1 MKITITEFKDVV
13 REAYKDGFFSEI
25 TEDMWND
32 DSQIDEVLK
41 AFLSEL
47 RKKKVVRGKKLYKK
61 VICPKNKRYVPALK
75 KCVVKTA
82 GEKARKRRAM
92 KKAARKKRGKMAKII
107 RKRKKSMKKRKA
119 FGLKRRKRR

>member
-92 KKAARKKRGKMAKII
+92 KKAAIKKRGKMAKII

>member
-1 MKITITEFKDVV
+1 MKITVTEFKYIV
-13 REAYKDGFFSEI
+13 REAYKDGFFSEV
-25 TEDMWND
+25 TEDMWKD
-32 DSQIDEVLK
+32 DSQLDEVLK

-82 GEKARKRRAM
+82 GEKMKKRRAM
-92 KKAARKKRGKMAKII
+92 KRAAIKKRGKMAKII

>member
-1 MKITITEFKDVV
+1 MKITKSQLEELI
-13 REAYKDGFFSEI
+13 REAFQNGFFEEI
-25 TEDMWND
+25 TEEMLND
-32 DSQIDEVLK
+32 DSEMNHLLK

-75 KCVVKTA
+75 KCVIKTA
-82 GEKARKRRAM
+82 GEKMRKRKAM
-92 KKAARKKRGKMAKII
+92 KRAAMKKRGKMAKIV

-119 FGLKRRKRR
+119 FGLKRKR

>member
-1 MKITITEFKDVV
+1 MKITKSQLQELIK
-13 REAYKDGFFSEI
+13 EAFQDGFFDEVTEEI
-25 TEDMWND
+25 LND
-32 DSQIDEVLK
+32 DREVDYLLK

-47 RKKKVVRGKKLYKK
+47 KKKKVVRGKKLFKK
-61 VICPKNKRYVPALK
+61 VICPKNKRYVAALK

-92 KKAARKKRGKMAKII
+92 KKAARKKRGKMAQIV

-119 FGLKRRKRR
+119 FGLKRKR

>member
-75 KCVVKTA
+75 KCVVKTP
-82 GEKARKRRAM
+82 GEKMKKRRAM
-92 KKAARKKRGKMAKII
+92 KRAAIKKRGKMAKII

>member
-1 MKITITEFKDVV
+1 MKITEKQL
-13 REAYKDGFFSEI
+13 REVIQEAFNDGFFEEI
-25 TEDMWND
+25 TEDILND
-32 DSQIDEVLK
+32 DLQLDEVLK

-75 KCVVKTA
+75 KCVIKTA
-82 GEKARKRRAM
+82 GEKMRKRKAM
-92 KKAARKKRGKMAKII
+92 KRAAMKKRGKMAKII

-119 FGLKRRKRR
+119 FGLKRKR

>member
-1 MKITITEFKDVV
+1 MKITEKQL
-13 REAYKDGFFSEI
+13 REVIQEAFNDGFFEEI
-25 TEDMWND
+25 TEDILND
-32 DSQIDEVLK
+32 DLQLDEVLK

-75 KCVVKTA
+75 KCVIKTA
-82 GEKARKRRAM
+82 GEKMRKRKAM
-92 KKAARKKRGKMAKII
+92 KRAAMKKRGKMAKIV

-119 FGLKRRKRR
+119 FGLKGKR

>member
-1 MKITITEFKDVV
+1 MKITKSQLQELIK
-13 REAYKDGFFSEI
+13 EAFQDGFFDEVTEEI
-25 TEDMWND
+25 LND
-32 DSQIDEVLK
+32 DREVDYLLK

-47 RKKKVVRGKKLYKK
+47 KKKKVVRGKKLFKK
-61 VICPKNKRYVPALK
+61 VICPKNKRYVAALK

-92 KKAARKKRGKMAKII
+92 KKAARKKRGKMAQIV

-119 FGLKRRKRR
+119 FGLKRKK